1 MLNRIPVYLALIL
14 CVSVSFSLFMIKDN
28 VMLLRAELSQV
39 KKQIQYEQDT
49 IHILKAELS
58 YLTSPER
65 LRVLADHYSSLKSI
79 KVTQMIVD
87 PVARGQNE
95 PSMQSRER
103 KTFAGEVKWRYK
115 KGPTQYI
122 TTVSSKR

>member
-14 CVSVSFSLFMIKDN
+14 CAAVSFSLFMIKDN
-28 VMLLRAELSQV
+28 VMLLRAELGQV

-65 LRVLADHYSSLKSI
+65 LRVLSDRYSTLKSI
-79 KVTQMIVD
+79 KVSQMIVD
-87 PVARGQNE
+87 PVIDQE
-95 PSMQSRER
+95 DKLDMQSKGR
-103 KTFAGEVKWRYK
+103 KIFAG
-115 KGPTQYI
+115 
-122 TTVSSKR
+122 

>member
-14 CVSVSFSLFMIKDN
+14 CAAVSFSLFMIKDS

-49 IHILKAELS
+49 IHILKAELT

-65 LRVLADHYSSLKSI
+65 LRSLADRYSNLKST

-87 PVARGQNE
+87 PVLEQQDELNVQG
-95 PSMQSRER
+95 RER
-103 KTFAGEVKWRYK
+103 KIFAGSIKWRYK
-115 KGPTQYI
+115 KGSTKYL